1 MKNCTFLMMMM
12 ASVFSVN
19 SFAQG
24 NRAPI
29 KMGITSLVSETLAG
43 GNDEKTIVGYR
54 VEERINLN
62 FGGRVTTYTV
72 SNLSMVSTVDLGP
85 NNSRKITPIY
95 GKVKAKTTHNVEEAI
110 SLMAKP
116 ALATTGSA
124 KSASEIAKVQN
135 PISELSLSIAKPT
148 VAKPVV
154 AAPAHNKVT
163 SVNIDLIDTYER
175 TLEKGY
181 ESVDMLKRVA
191 NARFFD
197 GHLETAAKWY
207 SHYFRLEKQEIEP
220 IMYFRY
226 SQCLKAVKQDAKA
239 AEMMKLYEA
248 KSK

>member
-1 MKNCTFLMMMM
+1 MKKCTFLMVMM

-24 NRAPI
+24 NGAPI
-29 KMGITSLVSETLAG
+29 KIGITRLVSGTFAG
-43 GNDEKTIVGYR
+43 GSDENIVGYR

-62 FGGRVTTYTV
+62 FGGRVTTYIV
-72 SNLSMVSTVDLGP
+72 SNLSMVSKVDLGP

-95 GKVKAKTTHNVEEAI
+95 GKVKAKATPKVAEAI
-110 SLMAKP
+110 SMMAKP
-116 ALATTGSA
+116 AVATA
-124 KSASEIAKVQN
+124 PASSTNEIAKVET
-135 PISELSLSIAKPT
+135 PISALTLAPATLT
-148 VAKPVV
+148 VAKPVEV
-154 AAPAHNKVT
+154 VKAERKVT

-197 GHLETAAKWY
+197 GHLEAAAKWY
-207 SHYFRLEKQEIEP
+207 GHYFRLAKEEIEP
-220 IMYFRY
+220 VMYFRY
-226 SQCLKAVKQDAKA
+226 SQCLKATNQNAKA
-239 AEMMKLYEA
+239 AEMMKIYEA